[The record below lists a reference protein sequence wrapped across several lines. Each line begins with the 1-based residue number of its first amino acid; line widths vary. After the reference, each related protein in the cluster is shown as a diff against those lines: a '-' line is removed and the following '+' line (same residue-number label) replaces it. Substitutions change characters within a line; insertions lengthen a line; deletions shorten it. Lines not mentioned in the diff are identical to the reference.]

1 MVVHGRLPTTVQLAL
16 LGATTSPAC
25 ICGGQDVRSKRSIS
39 IHCCTMTISIEPLD
53 EAPMVLEAEK
63 RAAGIPEDAFIT
75 LRHGA
80 MLQTANGSDLNKP
93 LLMVVHKSS

>member
-1 MVVHGRLPTTVQLAL
+1 MPEAHLLCSLYCLEQDTDRLASV
-16 LGATTSPAC
+16 
-25 ICGGQDVRSKRSIS
+25 GGQDVKSKRSIG
-39 IHCCTMTISIEPLD
+39 IHCCTMTISMEPLD
-53 EAPMVLEAEK
+53 EAPKVLEAEK

-93 LLMVVHKSS
+93 SLMIIHGSS